1 MALSSLGDLGVR
13 DGIVE
18 VKRFSINATRAGL
31 LKSRRLPDY
40 PQRSVVQR
48 YIRQFSDK

>member
-1 MALSSLGDLGVR
+1 MALSSLGDLGTR

-18 VKRFSINATRAGL
+18 VKRFSISASRAGP

-40 PQRSVVQR
+40 PQRSAAQR